1 MNKNGIPIAL
11 YVWSTAVLVS
21 RFSMI
26 TIIFRITSWA
36 AIITHTISES
46 KTPRRNDDK
55 LTRKV
60 LHAVYPRIGS
70 RNVHHYNTM
79 YISTW
84 AASVGY
90 SRRKASRRNLK
101 IKLIVFVSLCS
112 PVPSAILFI
121 IIIIIIC
128 TMPNG
133 FFFLQSY
140 CSNIMYDLVLEANT
154 RVELVLLK
162 GRVQPSLVRKWR
174 L

>member
-46 KTPRRNDDK
+46 KTPGRNDDK

-60 LHAVYPRIGS
+60 LHAVYPRIGT
-70 RNVHHYNTM
+70 RNVHHYIYYVYKYVSGECRIQPPKSVATKLENQTYRFRIALFPRPVGNPIYYYNNNNM
-79 YISTW
+79 YN
-84 AASVGY
+84 AE
-90 SRRKASRRNLK
+90 R
-101 IKLIVFVSLCS
+101 
-112 PVPSAILFI
+112 
-121 IIIIIIC
+121 
-128 TMPNG
+128 